1 MKIALDVEANISNTK
16 LAIQLKGEDLNR
28 NLWHFSILNSAKFST

>member
-1 MKIALDVEANISNTK
+1 MQVSKVMKIALDVEANISNTK

-28 NLWHFSILNSAKFST
+28 NL